1 MSPFS
6 STTEKPWHQ
15 DLTLDL
21 LLHVVSKSICH
32 PFVAWMIPLCLR
44 AQATPYT
51 APSFVYTTAYAFFL
65 TLLYFLSILNQR
77 IAYGIPREV
86 DLTDEVIVI
95 TGGASGLG
103 LCIAEIYGMRGAS
116 VAVMDVKEVDE
127 RARAEGVDFYTCDV
141 GDREQGD
148 RTWAQIV
155 DDVCSFQE
163 SHTARL
169 HRFRRPYILIDDV
182 MGCGK
187 LGTPTVLINN
197 AAVLH
202 GKRFLALTPEE
213 VEA

>member
-1 MSPFS
+1 MSPFT
-6 STTEKPWHQ
+6 STTEEPWHQ

-51 APSFVYTTAYAFFL
+51 APSFVYTTAYASFL

-127 RARAEGVDFYTCDV
+127 RTRAEGVDFYTCNV
-141 GDREQGD
+141 GDREQVD

-155 DDVCSFQE
+155 DDVCSFRE

-169 HRFRRPYILIDDV
+169 HRFRRPL
-182 MGCGK
+182 
-187 LGTPTVLINN
+187 
-197 AAVLH
+197 
-202 GKRFLALTPEE
+202 F
-213 VEA
+213 